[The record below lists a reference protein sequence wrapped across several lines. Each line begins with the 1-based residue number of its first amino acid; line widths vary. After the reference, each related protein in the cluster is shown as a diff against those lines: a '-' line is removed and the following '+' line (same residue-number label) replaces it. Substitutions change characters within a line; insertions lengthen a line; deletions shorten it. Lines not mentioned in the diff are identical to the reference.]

1 MLEINHNLLLAA
13 LRPEVRTELQ
23 PHLHPVTWRSGDILF
38 DVGDTVKL
46 IYFPLDAIISLVVGL
61 SNGEFVEAAMVGRD
75 GVVCGPSALGAEI
88 SINRAIVQIPGSGM
102 YCDAKVL
109 KRIALKSEALLSLL
123 VRHEQTVQ
131 VQSQQSAACNA
142 THHVGARLARWLL
155 RAHDLTERKTLPF
168 TQEFLAEMMGV
179 RRTSVTVV
187 AHSLQQAGVIRTT
200 RGKIEITDLEGLQ
213 NTACE
218 CYAVVKKQQQEL
230 LGYVA
235 EHAV

>member
-1 MLEINHNLLLAA
+1 MSKPNHNLLLAA
-13 LRPEVRTELQ
+13 LRPEDRSELE
-23 PHLHPVTWRSGDILF
+23 PHLHPVTWRLNELVF
-38 DVGDTVKL
+38 DVGDRPKL
-46 IYFPLDAIISLVVGL
+46 AYFPLDAIISLVVGL

-75 GVVCGPSALGAEI
+75 GVVSGASVLGAEI
-88 SINRAIVQIPGSGM
+88 SVNRAVVQIPGNGLC
-102 YCDAKVL
+102 CDLKVL
-109 KRIALKSEALLSLL
+109 KRIALQSEPLLALLA
-123 VRHEQTVQ
+123 RHEQTVQ

-155 RAHDLTERKTLPF
+155 RANDLTESKTLPF

-187 AHSLQQAGVIRTT
+187 AHSLQKAGVIRTT
-200 RGKIEITDLEGLQ
+200 RGKIEITDLNGLQ

-218 CYAVVKKQQQEL
+218 CYAAVKKQQHEL

-235 EHAV
+235 EYSL